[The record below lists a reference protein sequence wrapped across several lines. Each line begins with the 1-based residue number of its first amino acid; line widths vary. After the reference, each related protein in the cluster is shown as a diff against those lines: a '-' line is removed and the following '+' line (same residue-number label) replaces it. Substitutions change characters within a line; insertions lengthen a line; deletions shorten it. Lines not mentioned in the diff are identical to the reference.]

1 MAVGVAGLFLAN
13 NYLVLAGAVLFGH
26 SAMDRM
32 LGIGLKYNKGFK
44 FTYPGEVGAQQKPEH
59 ALGAA

>member
-1 MAVGVAGLFLAN
+1 
-13 NYLVLAGAVLFGH
+13 
-26 SAMDRM
+26 M